1 MCACVHISKI
11 ITVCFSHSTLKPLL
25 CTQATQVSL
34 HTVWVCVCVLGSNR
48 YTHTYMP
55 ILKKKKTCSR
65 GSEHDA
71 STPIAHNQRCHT
83 RVKYIKLLRNST
95 EKKKDK
101 KLPEPSEADGVS
113 QYQRTGCVC
122 LPVSVSAPDS
132 RRKTTRRTE
141 KKKKKGLRFHS
152 DPRNEITNPIIT
164 RMLHGSPANRLRWVI
179 YLMLFFF
186 LLFF

>member
-1 MCACVHISKI
+1 MYTSN
-11 ITVCFSHSTLKPLL
+11 TSESSHCMS
-25 CTQATQVSL
+25 
-34 HTVWVCVCVLGSNR
+34 VCVLGSNR

-141 KKKKKGLRFHS
+141 KKKKKRSAFPLRPKKRDYQSHNNTDAS
-152 DPRNEITNPIIT
+152 R
-164 RMLHGSPANRLRWVI
+164 
-179 YLMLFFF
+179 
-186 LLFF
+186 